1 MTLTRAEAL
10 AAEHDAFQN
19 AFASVDLDTN
29 IRNFSRRGDIYVT
42 DRIQA
47 MWEGWQKRAAHFA
60 AEPAEG
66 FVLVPREPTE
76 AMLKAGGHANSE
88 WLNDYAPIGES
99 RYARPMESVWKDML
113 AAAPTRGE

>member
-60 AEPAEG
+60 AEPAEWMPIESA
-66 FVLVPREPTE
+66 PRDGTRFIVWRKDGTFSS
-76 AMLKAGGHANSE
+76 ASQT
-88 WLNDYAPIGES
+88 
-99 RYARPMESVWKDML
+99 RYTSVSDDCTHWMIP
-113 AAAPTRGE
+113 AAPTGGEG